1 MEQINNFNAVPAGI
15 FDAGAAAE
23 AVMNQWAAGMAA
35 LYMEDKFSECI
46 KPFNEFAHDYNSA
59 ASMDMMANH
68 SNDTG
73 K

>member
-1 MEQINNFNAVPAGI
+1 MEQINNYNAVPA
-15 FDAGAAAE
+15 DATTVEAATQ
-23 AVMNQWAAGMAA
+23 AVMDQWAAGMAA
-35 LYMEDKFSECI
+35 QYMDDKFSECM